1 MLNPIQTT
9 QKGFMC
15 GSGRNARSCDAPLW
29 SYRAARLAT
38 RRASASCIRRACVQ
52 CTAPG
57 PTRPRGE
64 TVNWLLLAILGYVL
78 VQFAIG
84 TWVSRRMASEA
95 DYILAG
101 RRLGVGLITFSVFAT
116 YFGAEAIVASGGA
129 VYEKG
134 LTGALVDPVGYAV
147 AIILVG
153 VFFARA
159 LWSRGLT
166 TFADLFRHRYSAG
179 VEQLVVVVL
188 VPGSVIW
195 AAAQVRAFGQIM
207 SANSGLGLVAAIT
220 LAAFLVAAYSV
231 VGGLLADAVTDVIQ
245 GLAVVFGLILLGAV
259 VAVHVGGV
267 PAGLARLEPEQLQLF
282 RADAGLLDMLE
293 QLAVPIGG
301 TIVAVELISRFLGAR
316 TAEVARLGTVL
327 GGAMYLLIGL
337 IPVFLGLMAPHITGT
352 VSDSEQV
359 VPRLAEVFLP
369 GVLYVAF
376 VGAIISAILSAVHAA
391 LHAPASQ
398 ISHNIVVRL
407 VPGMTDR
414 GKLWSVRFT
423 VMALSIVAY
432 LLSVT
437 SQRIHDLVETA
448 SAFGSAGVFVT
459 ALFALF
465 TRFGGAASA
474 YASVAA
480 GMLVW
485 AAGKYAVGTGHALPF
500 RVAGGHDRLRR
511 RCFAGAPTQMNNHS
525 EIGGVAVKPALPLR
539 TAAAFCPDQR

>member
-1 MLNPIQTT
+1 MH
-9 QKGFMC
+9 
-15 GSGRNARSCDAPLW
+15 
-29 SYRAARLAT
+29 
-38 RRASASCIRRACVQ
+38 
-52 CTAPG
+52 
-57 PTRPRGE
+57 PRGE
-64 TVNWLLLAILGYVL
+64 SVNWVLVAILVYVL

-84 TWVSRRMASEA
+84 AWVSRRMANEA

-101 RRLGVGLITFSVFAT
+101 RSLGVGLIAFSVFAT

-134 LTGALVDPVGYAV
+134 LTGALVDPVGYAT

-166 TFADLFRHRYSAG
+166 TFADLFRQRYSPG

-207 SANSGLGLVAAIT
+207 SANSDLGLVAAIT
-220 LAAFLVAAYSV
+220 VAAVLVAAYSV

-245 GLAVVFGLILLGAV
+245 GLAVVFGLILLGAI
-259 VAVHVGGV
+259 VAVHVGGI
-267 PAGLARLEPEQLQLF
+267 PAGLAQVEQGQLQLF
-282 RADAGLLDMLE
+282 SPEGGLLDTLE

-316 TAEVARLGTVL
+316 TAEVARLGTVF
-327 GGAMYLLIGL
+327 GGSMYLLIGL

-369 GVLYVAF
+369 GALYVAF

-407 VPGMTDR
+407 VPGMTDW
-414 GKLWSVRFT
+414 GKLWSVRLT
-423 VMALSIVAY
+423 VMGLSIVAY

-448 SAFGSAGVFVT
+448 SAFGSAGVFVA

-465 TRFGGAASA
+465 TRFGGVASA
-474 YASVAA
+474 YASVVA

-485 AAGKYAVGTGHALPF
+485 VAGKYAVGLT
-500 RVAGGHDRLRR
+500 
-511 RCFAGAPTQMNNHS
+511 APYLLGLLAAA
-525 EIGGVAVKPALPLR
+525 IAYVGVAVLEPRRK
-539 TAAAFCPDQR
+539 